1 MVFAGLARV
10 FTVLGVGMLGT
21 GCVSTVDGTAARTSP
36 RAGTTTMPLEQLLP
50 SDEELRATMGN
61 ELDQNLPP
69 LAGEIDM
76 LPDGYRSNQEASPID
91 CIGPTYPGLR
101 VVYEKGP
108 VREVAVQ
115 NYWNYDLDVMVS
127 DASAA
132 VVRLSSAAGAQRL
145 FTSFVAQWQQCAG
158 TTVTMRTL
166 DSSKSQWFSKV
177 THVEFHAGVLWAT
190 LETWD
195 TNQTRPALVER
206 AVGLESDVIADVGVD
221 VYPNVQ
227 TGSRATDLV
236 KAMLR
241 KLSGTN

>member
-1 MVFAGLARV
+1 MVFALARV
-10 FTVLGVGMLGT
+10 VAVLSVAVLGT
-21 GCVSTVDGTAARTSP
+21 GCVSTVDGAAARMSP
-36 RAGTTTMPLEQLLP
+36 RAGTTTRPLEQLLP
-50 SDEELRATMGN
+50 TDEELRATMGN

-69 LAGEIDM
+69 RAGEIDM

-115 NYWNYDLDVMVS
+115 NYWNYGLDVMVP

-132 VVRLSSAAGAQRL
+132 AVRLSSAAGAQRL

-158 TTVTMRTL
+158 TTITMRTL

-177 THVEFHAGVLWAT
+177 THVDFHAGVLSAI
-190 LETWD
+190 LERWD
-195 TNQTRPALVER
+195 THQTPPALVER
-206 AVGLESDVIADVGVD
+206 AVGLQSDVIADVD
-221 VYPNVQ
+221 VAVHPNVQ
-227 TGSRATDLV
+227 TGSRAIDLV
-236 KAMLR
+236 KTMLR
-241 KLSGTN
+241 KLSGAH